1 MKAML
6 FAVVAL
12 SISGVRADIPP
23 MPFPVPEFPKERK
36 ASLRSVFQKYYDA
49 QIGEDISGTTILFP
63 NSSYSINPVTKAR
76 IYFQVVIF
84 TEPQPITKFELQA
97 AFAELVENV
106 DKNVRIGEVLE
117 LRSLWVAH
125 VHMEDVEGCF
135 LAIVG
140 EIVIHPYQ

>member
-1 MKAML
+1 MKAIL

-23 MPFPVPEFPKERK
+23 MPFPPEFPKERK

-63 NSSYSINPVTKAR
+63 NSYYSINPVTKAR
-76 IYFQVVIF
+76 IDFQAVIF
-84 TEPQPITKFELQA
+84 TEPQPITKFVLQD
-97 AFAELVENV
+97 AFAELVGNV
-106 DKNVRIGEVLE
+106 NKNVRIGEVLE
-117 LRSLWVAH
+117 IRSLMVAH
-125 VHMEDVEGCF
+125 VHMKDVEGCF

-140 EIVIHPYQ
+140 QIVIRPDQ